1 MPFEKMKRGD
11 QFWVI
16 GHEKLTTKFQEQQ
29 NVWHASMEEPTFSLE
44 DKCFVNQ
51 HDEYMFYQGAGTNW
65 MDHIPQHILDKLHNR
80 KLYFELEFID
90 ITPKGCFRLKATGR
104 QADYDYVLAWEK
116 EQNKM

>member
-1 MPFEKMKRGD
+1 
-11 QFWVI
+11 
-16 GHEKLTTKFQEQQ
+16 
-29 NVWHASMEEPTFSLE
+29 MEEPTFSLE

-51 HDEYMFYQGAGTNW
+51 HDEYMFYQCAGTNW

-90 ITPKGCFRLKATGR
+90 ITPKDCFHLKATGR